1 MNMWSL
7 LNTLVALSFAAL
19 LTVGGAAC
27 SDQST
32 ASSPLPTAAAPNA
45 PAIDELEAARSVAVH
60 AVSMTGPVAAAGF
73 TSRAD
78 LIASFAT
85 TDFAPVL
92 LDRTNEQMRELA
104 REFVGQGVELSS
116 LRAVETPLT
125 ATAVATEAGVTVTVW
140 SVLVVAITA
149 EGPARQMWRTV
160 TLDLIDTGSGWRV
173 AAWASAP
180 GPTPLPST
188 NAMFDDA
195 RAFEAPLS
203 WAAATGGG
211 R

>member
-1 MNMWSL
+1 MRSIPK
-7 LNTLVALSFAAL
+7 TLAALSFAAL
-19 LTVGGAAC
+19 LMVVGASC
-27 SDQST
+27 SGQST
-32 ASSPLPTAAAPNA
+32 ASSPELTAAAPDV
-45 PAIDELEAARSVAVH
+45 PAIDALEAARSVAVH

-85 TDFAPVL
+85 SDFAPVL

-125 ATAVATEAGVTVTVW
+125 ASAVATDAGVTVTVW
-140 SVLVVAITA
+140 SVLVVAVTA

-160 TLDLIDTGSGWRV
+160 TLDLIDTGVGWRV

-188 NAMFDDA
+188 DATFDDA
-195 RAFEAPLS
+195 RAFGAPLS

>member
-1 MNMWSL
+1 MRSL
-7 LNTLVALSFAAL
+7 PNTFSGLQVVALLAFG
-19 LTVGGAAC
+19 VAC
-27 SDQST
+27 SDQSNAASPPAT
-32 ASSPLPTAAAPNA
+32 AFAEQPPV
-45 PAIDELEAARSVAVH
+45 IDELESARSVAVR
-60 AVSMTGPVAAAGF
+60 AVSLTGPVAAAGF

-85 TDFAPVL
+85 AEFAPVL

-149 EGPARQMWRTV
+149 EAPARQMWRTV
-160 TLDLIDTGSGWRV
+160 TLDLVDTGGSWRV
-173 AAWASAP
+173 AAWVSAP
-180 GPTPLPST
+180 GPTPLPAT
-188 NAMFDDA
+188 DAMFDDA

-203 WAAATGGG
+203 WAAASGGG

>member
-1 MNMWSL
+1 MMRSL
-7 LNTLVALSFAAL
+7 PNTLTGLLVVAMLVVA
-19 LTVGGAAC
+19 VGC
-27 SDQST
+27 SEQNNT
-32 ASSPLPTAAAPNA
+32 ASPPASVIEDQP

-85 TDFAPVL
+85 AEFAPVL

-104 REFVGQGVELSS
+104 REFVGQGVYLSS

-125 ATAVATEAGVTVTVW
+125 ATAVATEAGATVTVW
-140 SVLVVAITA
+140 SVLVVAITDEA
-149 EGPARQMWRTV
+149 PARQMWRTV
-160 TLDLIDTGSGWRV
+160 TLDLVDTDGGWRV

-180 GPTPLPST
+180 GPTPLPAT
-188 NAMFDDA
+188 DAMFDDA
-195 RAFEAPLS
+195 RAFDAPLS
-203 WAAATGGG
+203 WVAASAGD